1 MMSVDGHLDIRVSH
15 SGCRLQLLT
24 SGQEIRRKVPRSLI
38 CVLRFHSNQPLV
50 NLS

>member
-1 MMSVDGHLDIRVSH
+1 MMSEDGHLDIRVSH

-24 SGQEIRRKVPRSLI
+24 GQEIRRKVPRSLI
-38 CVLRFHSNQPLV
+38 CVLRFHPNQPLV